1 MSVIEIKNKFTS
13 KILFEYEKENNTIKH
28 TVAEAIKSGANLSW
42 ADLSEADLSK
52 ADLSKADLSG
62 ANLSGANLSKANLS
76 KADLSWA
83 NLSWADLSK
92 ANLSVIKADMFYVLL
107 NSLPELKFLKQ
118 NIIDGNIDGS
128 TYEGECACLSGTL
141 IKGAKITNGKQAKE
155 VIKKIMDCRDSS
167 RPIERFFL
175 GIKIGDKPK
184 NSQFSKL
191 ALEWIEEFEMLISKV

>member
-52 ADLSKADLSG
+52 ADLSKA
-62 ANLSGANLSKANLS
+62 NLSWANLSK
-76 KADLSWA
+76 A

-175 GIKIGDKPK
+175 GIKLGDRPET
-184 NSQFSKL
+184 SQVSKL
-191 ALEWIEEFEMLISKV
+191 VLQWIEEFEMLTAKV

>member
-28 TVAEAIKSGANLSW
+28 TVAEAIKSGADLSKANLW
-42 ADLSEADLSK
+42 KANLSEADLSG
-52 ADLSKADLSG
+52 AD
-62 ANLSGANLSKANLS
+62 LSKANLS
-76 KADLSWA
+76 WA
-83 NLSWADLSK
+83 NLSGADLSK

-175 GIKIGDKPK
+175 GIKIGDKPR

-191 ALEWIEEFEMLISKV
+191 ALEWIEEFEMFISKV

>member
-52 ADLSKADLSG
+52 A
-62 ANLSGANLSKANLS
+62 NLSWANLSKANLWE
-76 KADLSWA
+76 ADLSG
-83 NLSWADLSK
+83 

-141 IKGAKITNGKQAKE
+141 IKGAKITNGKQEKE

-175 GIKIGDKPK
+175 GIKIGDKPR

-191 ALEWIEEFEMLISKV
+191 ALEWIEEFEMFISKV